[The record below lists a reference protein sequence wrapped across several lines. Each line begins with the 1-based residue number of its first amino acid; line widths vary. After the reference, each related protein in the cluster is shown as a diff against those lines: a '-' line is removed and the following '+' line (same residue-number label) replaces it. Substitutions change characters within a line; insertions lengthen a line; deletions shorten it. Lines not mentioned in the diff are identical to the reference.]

1 MAGRVPAYV
10 ARFCL
15 PLIAAACATAA
26 PAQDAVRARQNIEY
40 RLIAPQ
46 PVDSGGKIEVIE
58 FFWYGCIHC
67 YNLEPL
73 LDAWVPKLP
82 ADAYFR
88 RIPAVFNERW
98 GHDATIYYAFEAL
111 GLLDKVHRAFFDAI
125 HKDRL
130 KTDDAAALAEWL
142 ARNGLDPKKFETTM
156 KSFGVQSKVRRAA
169 QLTANAQIDGTPAL
183 MVHGRYTIS
192 TEQGRSREG
201 MLANAE
207 RLIGAVRSSRGA
219 GK

>member
-1 MAGRVPAYV
+1 MNRLRRTLVAAIALSPVALRAQQAGDPGYSTLQLALPVENPA
-10 ARFCL
+10 
-15 PLIAAACATAA
+15 
-26 PAQDAVRARQNIEY
+26 
-40 RLIAPQ
+40 
-46 PVDSGGKIEVIE
+46 KIEVAE

-67 YNLEPL
+67 YNLEPVI
-73 LDAWVPKLP
+73 DAWLPKLP

-98 GHDATIYYAFEAL
+98 AHDAAIYYGFEAL
-111 GLLDKVHRAFFDAI
+111 GVLGKVHRPFFDAI

-130 KTDDAAALAEWL
+130 RTEVPAALEEWL
-142 ARNGLDPKKFETTM
+142 KKNGVDPKKLDEAI
-156 KSFGVQSKVRRAA
+156 KSFGVQTKVKRAA
-169 QLTANAQIDGTPAL
+169 QLSAASKIDGTPAL

-207 RLIGAVRSSRGA
+207 RLFPQVRKILA
-219 GK
+219 AK